1 MIIKCG
7 EKIMIEIDFQ
17 SLHPYFQSNKYL
29 ACCKYIVN
37 NNTALVYSMVYI
49 TPFLKQIFASLY
61 LFEM

>member
-1 MIIKCG
+1 MKCG
-7 EKIMIEIDFQ
+7 EKIMMKIDFH
-17 SLHPYFQSNKYL
+17 SSHPYFQSNKYL

-49 TPFLKQIFASLY
+49 TLFLKQIFASPY